1 MASDNDAVWSTHK
14 EVQRLMAS
22 IFDTSYGRDLS
33 QEDFFD
39 TTENIKNYYCK
50 KCGTLCEQIAYD
62 GPKHFAKAICP
73 SCNSFVSW
81 VSKPKNE
88 GQRKKTGIKL
98 KKYIPENMQGFCEL
112 CLRDKNTLKKLN
124 LFFEIHHVIP
134 VKDEGEDCTENL
146 RLVCSQCHSLIHRH
160 REIITRYKPYLES

>member
-1 MASDNDAVWSTHK
+1 
-14 EVQRLMAS
+14 MAS

-39 TTENIKNYYCK
+39 TTENTKNYYCK

-160 REIITRYKPYLES
+160 REIINRYKPHLES

>member
-1 MASDNDAVWSTHK
+1 MTPSRF
-14 EVQRLMAS
+14 E
-22 IFDTSYGRDLS
+22 TSPDYQS
-33 QEDFFD
+33 QEQFFD
-39 TTENIKNYYCK
+39 SLTDSSNLTENTKDYYCK

-88 GQRKKTGIKL
+88 DKRKKTGIKL
-98 KKYIPENMQGFCEL
+98 KKFIPEDMQDFCEL
-112 CLRDKNTLKKLN
+112 CLRDKDTLKKLN
-124 LFFEIHHVIP
+124 IFFEIHHVVP
-134 VKDEGEDCTENL
+134 VKDQGEDTTENL

-160 REIITRYKPYLES
+160 RETFNPYVPFLES

>member
-1 MASDNDAVWSTHK
+1 MASNNDAVWRTHK
-14 EVQRLMAS
+14 EIFRLMS
-22 IFDTSYGRDLS
+22 SMFETGPVFDSLTGLYFEKTKEYHCQR
-33 QEDFFD
+33 
-39 TTENIKNYYCK
+39 
-50 KCGTLCEQIAYD
+50 CGTLCEQIAYD

-88 GQRKKTGIKL
+88 GQRKKTGLKL
-98 KKYIPENMQGFCEL
+98 KKFIPQNMQGFCEL

-134 VKDEGEDCTENL
+134 VKDEGEDSTENL
-146 RLVCSQCHSLIHRH
+146 RLVCSECHSLIHRH
-160 REIITRYKPYLES
+160 REIITRYKPYLEP